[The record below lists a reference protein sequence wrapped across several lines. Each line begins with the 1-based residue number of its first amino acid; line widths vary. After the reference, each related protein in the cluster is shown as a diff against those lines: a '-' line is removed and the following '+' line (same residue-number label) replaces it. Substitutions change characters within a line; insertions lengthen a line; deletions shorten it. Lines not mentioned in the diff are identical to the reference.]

1 MTGELPLA
9 PPVSVTT
16 SADHAPRVCA
26 AETGTSESGEIWII
40 TSPAIAHSCFFLS
53 YSITHISALHIHP
66 AEMASRTATR
76 ALRSSLRQAAKA
88 PAVQQRTFVSAVNA
102 ASRPALA
109 QAPKAA
115 QQFVQQRGVKT
126 IDFAGHKEDVYGM
139 HDLRFS
145 RR

>member
-1 MTGELPLA
+1 
-9 PPVSVTT
+9 
-16 SADHAPRVCA
+16 
-26 AETGTSESGEIWII
+26 
-40 TSPAIAHSCFFLS
+40 
-53 YSITHISALHIHP
+53 
-66 AEMASRTATR
+66 MASRTASR

-115 QQFVQQRGVKT
+115 TQFIQQRGVKT

-139 HDLRFS
+139 YSFRARSGKTQWLTIRDRA
-145 RR
+145 RRLAP

>member
-1 MTGELPLA
+1 
-9 PPVSVTT
+9 
-16 SADHAPRVCA
+16 
-26 AETGTSESGEIWII
+26 
-40 TSPAIAHSCFFLS
+40 
-53 YSITHISALHIHP
+53 
-66 AEMASRTATR
+66 MASRTASR

-115 QQFVQQRGVKT
+115 TSFVQQRGVKT

-139 HDLRFS
+139 HNHEEHSVETQWLTARDRA
-145 RR
+145 RRLAP

>member
-1 MTGELPLA
+1 
-9 PPVSVTT
+9 
-16 SADHAPRVCA
+16 
-26 AETGTSESGEIWII
+26 
-40 TSPAIAHSCFFLS
+40 
-53 YSITHISALHIHP
+53 
-66 AEMASRTATR
+66 MASRTASR

-115 QQFVQQRGVKT
+115 TQFIQQRGVKT

-139 HDLRFS
+139 YSCKMRNEKTQWLTIPDRA
-145 RR
+145 R

>member
-1 MTGELPLA
+1 
-9 PPVSVTT
+9 
-16 SADHAPRVCA
+16 
-26 AETGTSESGEIWII
+26 
-40 TSPAIAHSCFFLS
+40 
-53 YSITHISALHIHP
+53 
-66 AEMASRTATR
+66 MASRTATR

-88 PAVQQRTFVSAVNA
+88 PAVQQRTFVSAINA

-139 HDLRFS
+139 HDLRNL
-145 RR
+145 RRQDPMADNPRQSAATGLVRSSL

>member
-1 MTGELPLA
+1 
-9 PPVSVTT
+9 
-16 SADHAPRVCA
+16 
-26 AETGTSESGEIWII
+26 
-40 TSPAIAHSCFFLS
+40 
-53 YSITHISALHIHP
+53 
-66 AEMASRTATR
+66 MASRTASR

-115 QQFVQQRGVKT
+115 TQFIQQRGVKT

-139 HDLRFS
+139 HSYRNSTEKIQWLTIRDRA
-145 RR
+145 R